1 MVDIYSL
8 TAMIIDKIAIMRNN
22 ENEHNTQTLIKDS
35 TKKYDI
41 TLSTIH
47 GAVDMR
53 ADNVFIIATNLYD
66 KSPVTNPLLKV
77 AESRANKAL
86 DLLLINASS

>member
-1 MVDIYSL
+1 
-8 TAMIIDKIAIMRNN
+8 MRNE
-22 ENEHNTQTLIKDS
+22 ENEHNKNTLIKDNA
-35 TKKYDI
+35 KNYDI

-66 KSPVTNPLLKV
+66 KSTLTNPVLKV

-86 DLLLINASS
+86 TLLLINEMS